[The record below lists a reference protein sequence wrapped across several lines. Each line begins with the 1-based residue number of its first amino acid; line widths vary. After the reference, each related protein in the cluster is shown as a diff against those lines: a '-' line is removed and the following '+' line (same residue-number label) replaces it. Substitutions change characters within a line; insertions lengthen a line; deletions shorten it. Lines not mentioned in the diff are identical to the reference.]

1 MAPEKTLL
9 PKLNGHWTPAE
20 SRVRKNNY
28 RLQYDCNKSTRKF
41 NQSPRKSEMYSKN
54 DIDRRIL
61 YTRSSNPRMSV
72 QKKENNIS
80 MKRLS
85 LQTIEKSEAF
95 KKDDDL
101 TNEYDSLKVF
111 GVGVNGN
118 MLLPRKQQY
127 EEKLP
132 KRDEQVTKHTHV
144 QSPRKAISRNPFLL
158 TNTANTNRPRLTSR
172 SSIEETLLYD
182 RNNQD
187 EKAVVI
193 NNYLRRENAR
203 YASDEMSVK
212 KVLFEN
218 WLNNIKIEDYDF
230 NDRSSSYNDSIIGS
244 DT

>member
-1 MAPEKTLL
+1 MMAPEKTLL
-9 PKLNGHWTPAE
+9 PKLNDHWTPAE
-20 SRVRKNNY
+20 SHVRKDNY
-28 RLQYDCNKSTRKF
+28 RLHYDCNKSCRKS
-41 NQSPRKSEMYSKN
+41 NQSTRKSEMYSKN
-54 DIDRRIL
+54 ETGRRIL

-72 QKKENNIS
+72 PKKKHNIS

-85 LQTIEKSEAF
+85 LQTIEKSEAI

-101 TNEYDSLKVF
+101 ANEHKNLKVF

-118 MLLPRKQQY
+118 MSSPRKQHY

-132 KRDEQVTKHTHV
+132 KRGEQVAKQIHV
-144 QSPRKAISRNPFLL
+144 QSARKVNPLLL
-158 TNTANTNRPRLTSR
+158 TNTANRPRLTSR

-182 RNNQD
+182 RTNQD
-187 EKAVVI
+187 ERTVVI

-230 NDRSSSYNDSIIGS
+230 NDRSSCFDDSIS